1 MKDYLSFEILEGPF
15 DQMKISNFITAKRTK
30 KIKYF
35 VKPAKFQI

>member
-1 MKDYLSFEILEGPF
+1 MKAYLSFEILEGHF
-15 DQMKISNFITAKRTK
+15 DQMKISNFITAKRTT